1 MWGREQAAYGK
12 DMMQHF
18 LLASVAAEEPAGL
31 SLVCWQPQGAAVG
44 PARLWVY
51 YFADFFM

>member
-1 MWGREQAAYGK
+1 
-12 DMMQHF
+12 MMQHL

-51 YFADFFM
+51 YFTDFFT